1 MWSCS
6 MWNMKKQISVAHFV
20 PIGLYLFKANNARTE
35 TAFLDVFILSL
46 LLTLS
51 NYLVSADLKAY
62 LWEISKQSIPKAKTC
77 SSLVEK

>member
-1 MWSCS
+1 

-35 TAFLDVFILSL
+35 TTFLDVFILSL

-51 NYLVSADLKAY
+51 NYLVSADLKAH
-62 LWEISKQSIPKAKTC
+62 L
-77 SSLVEK
+77 

>member
-1 MWSCS
+1 

-20 PIGLYLFKANNARTE
+20 QLGLYLFKANNARTE
-35 TAFLDVFILSL
+35 TAFLDVLILSL

-62 LWEISKQSIPKAKTC
+62 L
-77 SSLVEK
+77 